1 MNLLPLELF
10 ELILDDH
17 RIKIFDIQLVS
28 KYFLFVIRNIL
39 VINIQICL
47 DSNTVCHHVINN
59 FKFRNLSI
67 GWACDV
73 NSFIDELKKLSFME
87 LTNAARRLGIV
98 GASLM
103 AKDELVKKIDF
114 VQEKH

>member
-73 NSFIDELKKLSFME
+73 NSFIDELKNCHTLYLYGTRVTNKCVNE
-87 LTNAARRLGIV
+87 LKKNGCKVFSDCKKTNI
-98 GASLM
+98 
-103 AKDELVKKIDF
+103 
-114 VQEKH
+114 